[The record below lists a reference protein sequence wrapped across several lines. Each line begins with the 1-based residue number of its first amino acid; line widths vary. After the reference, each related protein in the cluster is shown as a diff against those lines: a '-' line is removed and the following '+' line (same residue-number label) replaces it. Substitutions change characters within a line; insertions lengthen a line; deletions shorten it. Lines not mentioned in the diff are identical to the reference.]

1 MSYAEVYVAIKT
13 LGICHPFDYK
23 IPPDLEEQAKVGSVV
38 AVPFGNRQETG
49 YITRL
54 KKNSK
59 FSGKEIKPLTRILR
73 DVPIFDRD
81 RLKLIYWMA
90 AYYIAPVVK
99 IMEFFIPSG
108 KKAKKSPQ
116 PVCVDFQDKS
126 SDAATTAGATGD
138 VETADT
144 RIFDT
149 GTAGVRTAGSFAAD
163 IFACAIETGPAVR
176 ISSMDAPEGLQT
188 LLNESFKPFMA
199 DINTSA
205 ESDNFKGFLLK
216 DFDELQKLEIMGYL
230 ALKMKNSGKKTLV
243 LAPEIADIKSI
254 YCSLDL
260 KKGMDACLY
269 YSEKS
274 PSKRFEDWFEI
285 SRSSYDAIFGTRS
298 AIFLPINQLGI
309 IIIDEADDLSYKEST
324 IVRYNLKDVALKLA
338 KILKIPCVLFANSAS
353 VSLRYDFSE
362 KSNMQ
367 TINNPDGPIGKK
379 SFKKQVI
386 DLKALDRS
394 KEDINITTGLF
405 KGIREE
411 TGKKNKVVIFV
422 NKRGYSSFLICKK
435 CGNIPKCGSCNT
447 AFKYHSSRKKLIC
460 HHCRAEADFT
470 GKCSLCGGDEF
481 SYLGT
486 GIEKIEYKLKQRFND
501 TVLFRIDSDKLKKK
515 SALKET
521 LVSVNSP
528 GAAILLGTQII
539 AKDMKIKDVTLVGI
553 IDFDSLFNLP
563 DYSINEKACQILIRL
578 SAVLKNDPDST
589 FIIQAYNTQN
599 FILKSFV
606 ASDLNIFYDEEIKNR
621 KELFYPPFS
630 HLVNIIVSGK
640 DENPVKS
647 DIDRLFAE
655 ISRKDTSDFLL
666 LGPSQAPFYRLNQH
680 YRWHILVKTTK
691 IMQFTIFLGKVLA
704 GFKKNESN
712 KIITDVD
719 PVWIL

>member
-54 KKNSK
+54 KINSG
-59 FSGKEIKPLTRILR
+59 FSGKEIKPVTRILY
-73 DVPIFDRD
+73 DSPIFDRD

-108 KKAKKSPQ
+108 KKAKKNLP
-116 PVCVDFQDKS
+116 PVSLECIGKTS
-126 SDAATTAGATGD
+126 NTGLIG
-138 VETADT
+138 E
-144 RIFDT
+144 
-149 GTAGVRTAGSFAAD
+149 GTAEIRAFDAGTTIRTGNTDAP
-163 IFACAIETGPAVR
+163 TGPKTFA
-176 ISSMDAPEGLQT
+176 
-188 LLNESFKPFMA
+188 NESFRPFLA
-199 DINTSA
+199 DITEHA
-205 ESDNFKGFLLK
+205 GRDRFRGFLLK
-216 DFDELQKLEIMGYL
+216 DFSELQKLEIMGYL
-230 ALKMKNSGKKTLV
+230 ALKIKNSGKRTLV
-243 LAPEIADIKSI
+243 LAPEIADIKNI
-254 YCSLDL
+254 YSGLDL
-260 KKGMDACLY
+260 KTDINACLY

-285 SRSSYDAIFGTRS
+285 SRNKYDVIFGTRS
-298 AIFLPINQLGI
+298 AIFLPINRLGI

-324 IVRYNLKDVALKLA
+324 SVRYNLKDVALKIA

-353 VSLRYDFSE
+353 VSLRHDFSE
-362 KSNMQ
+362 KNDMQ
-367 TINNPDGPIGKK
+367 SIDNPDVSVRKN
-379 SFKKQVI
+379 SFKKQII

-394 KEDINITTGLF
+394 REDINITGSLF

-411 TGKKNKVVIFV
+411 TGKKNKAVIFV

-435 CGNIPKCGSCNT
+435 CGNIPKCESCNT
-447 AFKYHSSRKKLIC
+447 AYKYHSSQKKLIC
-460 HHCRAEADFT
+460 HHCLAEVDFT
-470 GKCSLCGGDEF
+470 GSCSLCGSDEF

-486 GIEKIEYKLKQRFND
+486 GIERIEFKLKQRFKD
-501 TVLFRIDSDKLKKK
+501 IALFRIDSDKLKKK
-515 SALKET
+515 NGLTEILT
-521 LVSVNSP
+521 SVNST

-539 AKDMKIKDVTLVGI
+539 AKDMKIKDITLMGI

-578 SAVLKNDPDST
+578 SAVLKNDADSR
-589 FIIQAYNTQN
+589 FIIQAYNTHN
-599 FILKSFV
+599 FILKSFM
-606 ASDLNIFYDEEIKNR
+606 ASDYNIFYEEEIKNR

-640 DENPVKS
+640 DENLVKS
-647 DIDRLFAE
+647 DINRLFSE
-655 ISRKDTSDFLL
+655 INSKETSDFLL

-680 YRWHILVKTTK
+680 YRWHILVKTEK
-691 IMQFTIFLGKVLA
+691 IMQFTIFLGKILA

>member
-54 KKNSK
+54 KKNSG
-59 FSGKEIKPLTRILR
+59 FSGKEIKPITGILR
-73 DVPIFDRD
+73 DTPIFDRD

-90 AYYIAPVVK
+90 AYYVAPIVK
-99 IMEFFIPSG
+99 VIEFFIPSG
-108 KKAKKSPQ
+108 KKAKKNHPPASLECP
-116 PVCVDFQDKS
+116 DKP
-126 SDAATTAGATGD
+126 SDA
-138 VETADT
+138 T
-144 RIFDT
+144 RAII
-149 GTAGVRTAGSFAAD
+149 AAGSAAKGPQ
-163 IFACAIETGPAVR
+163 ACANENFLTFLSEITGH
-176 ISSMDAPEGLQT
+176 S
-188 LLNESFKPFMA
+188 ESNK
-199 DINTSA
+199 
-205 ESDNFKGFLLK
+205 FKGFLLK
-216 DFDELQKLEIMGYL
+216 DFSDLQKLEIIGYM
-230 ALKMKNSGKKTLV
+230 ALKMKKSGRKTLV

-254 YCSLDL
+254 YSCLDL
-260 KKGMDACLY
+260 KTGINACLY

-274 PSKRFEDWFEI
+274 TSKRFEDWLEI
-285 SRSSYDAIFGTRS
+285 SRNRFDAVLGTRS

-338 KILKIPCVLFANSAS
+338 KILKIPCVLFVNSAS
-353 VSLRYDFSE
+353 VCLRYDFSE
-362 KSNMQ
+362 KSDMHS
-367 TINNPDGPIGKK
+367 IVNPDMPIGKN

-386 DLKALDRS
+386 DLKTLDRS
-394 KEDINITTGLF
+394 KEDINITGSLF

-411 TGKKNKVVIFV
+411 TGKKNKAVIFV

-435 CGNIPKCGSCNT
+435 CGNIPKCNSCNT
-447 AFKYHSSRKKLIC
+447 AFKYHSSQKKLIC
-460 HHCRAEADFT
+460 HHCLAEVDFT
-470 GKCSLCGGDEF
+470 GRCFSCGSDDF

-486 GIEKIEYKLKQRFND
+486 GIEKIEYKLKQRFKD
-501 TVLFRIDSDKLKKK
+501 VALFRIDSDKLKKK
-515 SALKET
+515 NELKEILT
-521 LVSVNSP
+521 SVNSA

-563 DYSINEKACQILIRL
+563 DYSINEKAFQILIRL
-578 SAVLKNDPDST
+578 SAVLKNDADSR
-589 FIIQAYNTQN
+589 FIIQAYNMQN
-599 FILKSFV
+599 FILKSFM
-606 ASDLNIFYDEEIKNR
+606 ASDFNIFYEEEIKNR

-640 DENPVKS
+640 DENLVKS
-647 DIDRLFAE
+647 DINRLFSD
-655 ISRKDTSDFLL
+655 INCQDTSDFLL

-680 YRWHILVKTTK
+680 YRWHILVKTAK
-691 IMQFTIFLGKVLA
+691 IMQFTIFLGKILA
-704 GFKKNESN
+704 GFKKSENN

>member
-54 KKNSK
+54 KKNSR
-59 FSGKEIKPLTRILR
+59 FSGKEIKPVTRILR

-108 KKAKKSPQ
+108 RKAKKSP
-116 PVCVDFQDKS
+116 PPICVDFPDKTS
-126 SDAATTAGATGD
+126 DTATTDTVTSDA
-138 VETADT
+138 ETADNGT
-144 RIFDT
+144 FNT
-149 GTAGVRTAGSFAAD
+149 GTAGIPIADFPAAD
-163 IFACAIETGPAVR
+163 TCTIQAGAAIR
-176 ISSMDAPEGLQT
+176 ISDADAPAGHQISV
-188 LLNESFKPFMA
+188 NESFGPFMD
-199 DINTSA
+199 DIIAYA
-205 ESDNFKGFLLK
+205 ERDRFRGFLLK
-216 DFDELQKLEIMGYL
+216 DFNDLQKLEIIGYL
-230 ALKMKNSGKKTLV
+230 VLKMKNSGKKTLV
-243 LAPEIADIKSI
+243 LAPEIADIKNI
-254 YCSLDL
+254 HYSLGL
-260 KKGMDACLY
+260 KTGINACPY

-285 SRSSYDAIFGTRS
+285 YRNKYDAIVGTRS
-298 AIFLPINQLGI
+298 AIFLPINRLGA

-353 VSLRYDFSE
+353 VSLRHDFSE
-362 KSNMQ
+362 NSDMQ
-367 TINNPDGPIGKK
+367 SIDNPDARIGKNL
-379 SFKKQVI
+379 FKKLVI

-394 KEDINITTGLF
+394 KEDINITAGLF

-411 TGKKNKVVIFV
+411 TGKKNKAVIFV

-435 CGNIPKCGSCNT
+435 CGNIPKCDSCNT
-447 AFKYHSSRKKLIC
+447 AFKYHSSQKKLMC
-460 HHCRAEADFT
+460 HHCLAAVDFT
-470 GKCSLCGGDEF
+470 GLCSLCGSDDF
-481 SYLGT
+481 SYQGT
-486 GIEKIEYKLKQRFND
+486 GIEKIEYKLKQRFKD
-501 TVLFRIDSDKLKKK
+501 VTIFRIDSDKLKKK
-515 SALKET
+515 NGLKEIFT
-521 LVSVNSP
+521 SVNSA

-539 AKDMKIKDVTLVGI
+539 AKDMKINGITLVGI
-553 IDFDSLFNLP
+553 IDFDSFFNLP

-578 SAVLKNDPDST
+578 SAVLKNDSESR

-599 FILKSFV
+599 FILKSFM
-606 ASDLNIFYDEEIKNR
+606 ASDYNIFYDEEIKNR

-647 DIDRLFAE
+647 DINRLFSE
-655 ISRKDTSDFLL
+655 ISRKETSDFLL

-680 YRWHILVKTTK
+680 YRWHILVKTEK
-691 IMQFTIFLGKVLA
+691 IMQFNIFLGKILA